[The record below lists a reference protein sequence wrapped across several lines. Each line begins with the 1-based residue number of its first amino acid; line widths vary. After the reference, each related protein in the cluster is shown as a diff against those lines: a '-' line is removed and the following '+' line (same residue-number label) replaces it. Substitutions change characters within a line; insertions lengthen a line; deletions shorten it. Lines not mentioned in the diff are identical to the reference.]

1 MYLGESSGFNLL
13 LGGYQGP
20 VTHFP
25 LPGDTCVLHEP
36 VPRDLQHM
44 DNLEIQILNQRGAFT
59 LPPRPICDDIIDS
72 YFTWV
77 HPIVPVINR
86 THFMSQYEDAKN
98 PPSLLLLQCVLLAG
112 ARISTNPELM
122 KDGSTSTAVATF
134 YRRAKAL
141 YDAGYERDRIT
152 LVQSMLLMGWYWA
165 GPADVT
171 KNMFYWSQAAIAVA
185 QNFGLHRNIQ
195 NSNLSITEKRLR
207 KRIWWTLFTR
217 DRALAIA
224 LGQSVSIDLDDCDVE
239 MLTEDDF
246 IEHDRKEDGP
256 EHPGTVQVQFFLQY
270 LKLSKLIGL
279 IVNKYSK
286 LTGTCQEQNDTIP
299 VGLALS
305 RWMQECPMSLRWE
318 QSRYHFWSA
327 VLHLHYFAARCLFH
341 RASSTLNRKTLQDTR
356 QTYGSRDG
364 AVRAAS
370 MINLIVETLSSKNQL
385 CRCPPFVVHALFS
398 AVVIHLHVSNT
409 PSASISR
416 LARRRLGTS
425 LQAIKELAQVWTV
438 GRTVLTMIETVSRF
452 SRYGTDHNSSANDVM
467 IDLGCAD
474 DQNESPVP
482 LDSNLTTEHIDDLS
496 ESVESASDHNVPN
509 HKLDTKEGHS
519 TGNDICLEP
528 FDDITCISSYS
539 LENIVAQPDFNSLSL
554 DWGVIYDSDF
564 EGFYPEEI
572 DQVYGNNEYLATPT
586 LDQWESSCQQD
597 YSFAVP
603 WSLFPDM
610 QFSTTESPETALYN
624 LGFNGSTI

>member
-13 LGGYQGP
+13 LGGYQGL

-25 LPGDTCVLHEP
+25 LPDDTDLRHAP
-36 VPRDLQHM
+36 VVQDLQHL
-44 DNLEIQILNQRGAFT
+44 DTLEVQILKRRGAFI
-59 LPPRPICDDIIDS
+59 LPPRPICDDLIDS

-86 THFMSQYEDAKN
+86 TQFMSQYQDAKN

-165 GPADVT
+165 GPADVS
-171 KNMFYWSQAAIAVA
+171 KNMFYWSQVAIAVA

-195 NSNLSITEKRLR
+195 NSGLSITEKRLR

-224 LGQSVSIDLDDCDVE
+224 LGQSVSINLDDCDIE
-239 MLTEDDF
+239 TLTEDDF
-246 IEHDRKEDGP
+246 IENDRNEAGSEFP
-256 EHPGTVQVQFFLQY
+256 CTVQVQFFLQY
-270 LKLSKLIGL
+270 LKLSKLMGL

-286 LTGTCQEQNDTIP
+286 LAGNCQVQNDIVP

-318 QSRYHFWSA
+318 RSRHHFWSA
-327 VLHLHYFAARCLFH
+327 VLHLHYFTARCLFH
-341 RASSTLNRKTLQDTR
+341 RASSTPNRKALQDTR

-370 MINLIVETLSSKNQL
+370 MITSIVETLSSKQQL
-385 CRCPPFVVHALFS
+385 CRCPPFIVHALFS
-398 AVVIHLHVSNT
+398 AIVIHLHVSNT

-416 LARRRLGTS
+416 LARRRLGTC
-425 LQAIKELAQVWTV
+425 LEAIKDLAQVWTV
-438 GRTVLTMIETVSRF
+438 GRTVLTMIETVSGF
-452 SRYGTDHNSSANDVM
+452 SSNGTDHNSTGNDVM

-474 DQNESPVP
+474 SQDESTVPV
-482 LDSNLTTEHIDDLS
+482 DSTSTTGHAVDLSPSGSEDEVLAHNSDAKDDLS
-496 ESVESASDHNVPN
+496 MF
-509 HKLDTKEGHS
+509 K
-519 TGNDICLEP
+519 DICLESFNDNTCDP
-528 FDDITCISSYS
+528 SYDLLDTGAQADINN
-539 LENIVAQPDFNSLSL
+539 LPL
-554 DWGVIYDSDF
+554 DWGAICDSGI
-564 EGFYPEEI
+564 EGFYLDET
-572 DQVYGNNEYLATPT
+572 DQAYNCNAHAATPT
-586 LDQWESSCQQD
+586 WDQWEFSCQQD

-603 WSLFPDM
+603 WSLVPDM
-610 QFSTTESPETALYN
+610 QYSTTESPEIALSN
-624 LGFNGSTI
+624 VGFYGNTI